1 MAAEQVPAAAWTDP
15 SGEPA
20 AAGET
25 ASGTEERLLLTAER
39 LFAARGVDAVSIR
52 KITAEAG
59 CNTAA
64 VHYYFSSKEAL
75 IEAVLRRRMA
85 VLGARRSA
93 ILDELETSG
102 RPVHVRDV
110 VRAFVVPLAEI
121 AFGETGEAPFY
132 VGFLRQVMSHP
143 GRPQA
148 LVREEFAPQRQRLH
162 HLLHLAMPDVP
173 RPVLH
178 FRFLIAIDATIS
190 HLADLE
196 WSMTPWTDAGARPD
210 RDLFIESLI
219 DAVAG
224 LLSAPVSNA
233 DPAGRRRRAGTPRR
247 ASRATETLTASTRST
262 KATGEGSTPTKDQ
275 DSQQS

>member
-1 MAAEQVPAAAWTDP
+1 VSVGRDEAV
-15 SGEPA
+15 G
-20 AAGET
+20 
-25 ASGTEERLLLTAER
+25 GTEERLLLAAER
-39 LFAARGVDAVSIR
+39 LFATRGVDAVSIR
-52 KITAEAG
+52 SITAEAG

-64 VHYYFSSKEAL
+64 VHYYFSSKDAL

-85 VLGARRSA
+85 VLAARRSA
-93 ILDELETSG
+93 ILDALEASG
-102 RPVHVRDV
+102 RPVHVHDV
-110 VRAFVVPLAEI
+110 IRAFVEPLAEI
-121 AFGETGEAPFY
+121 AFDQRGGAPFY

-143 GRPQA
+143 GKPQA

-210 RDLFIESLI
+210 RDLFVESLI

-224 LLSAPVSNA
+224 LLSAPVSSA
-233 DPAGRRRRAGTPRR
+233 DPTGRRRRAGTPRR
-247 ASRATETLTASTRST
+247 ASRAAEALAASTRST
-262 KATGEGSTPTKDQ
+262 KATGKGNTPTKHQ